1 MFQSLDVMV
10 VGEMYVKIRTD
21 GAVGIG
27 RGTDGAAEI
36 TLGYGEAHMIAAALE
51 KLAQTAR
58 SYKQTYHKTTDVGG
72 GNKIDFERAEDGT
85 ISISGDR
92 QTYICTEAEVRE
104 LAEKLKHLPPVEV
117 APASDYVKKM
127 EPKQGYCL
135 AVMNGGQ
142 TIDLK
147 LSEAALVKTAVQGSL
162 DSRFYD
168 EMIVIGSRKLTVN
181 RSSDLKWKLTDEST
195 TVKFTAYE
203 VEALIAGLHNG
214 ILDVIMDMVKSLGS
228 DDLADIRVKSQ
239 IQRIEQDSDKI
250 LGEYKN
256 AKTIVRNL
264 SKSAKKII
272 GTHEDADSR
281 TNQFIEICR
290 YVQSKVD
297 PSFQESLLNLLS
309 VTFTGSK

>member
-1 MFQSLDVMV
+1 MFQLKETMV

-85 ISISGDR
+85 ISVSGDR
-92 QTYICTEAEVRE
+92 QTYVCTEAEIRE

-117 APASDYVKKM
+117 APASDYVKKTT
-127 EPKQGYCL
+127 PKQGYCIS
-135 AVMNGGQ
+135 VMNGGQ
-142 TIDLK
+142 TISLK
-147 LSEAALVKTAVQGSL
+147 LADAALMKTAVQGSL

-168 EMIVIGSRKLTVN
+168 EKIVIGDRELTVN
-181 RSSDLKWKLTDEST
+181 RSSDLKWQLRDEST

-214 ILDVIMDMVKSLGS
+214 ILDVIMDTVKALGS

-239 IQRIEQDSDKI
+239 VQRVEQESAKI
-250 LGEYKN
+250 LGEYKK
-256 AKTIVRNL
+256 AKSVVREI
-264 SKSAKKII
+264 SKGTKRII
-272 GTHEDADSR
+272 GTGEDADAR
-281 TNQFIEICR
+281 TNRFIEMCR

-297 PSFQESLLNLLS
+297 PIYQETLLNLLTE
-309 VTFTGSK
+309 TFAGK